1 MAKALCILGLAIS
14 ALVLIV
20 FGLDLAIGAPFDRV
34 SKLMDLGFVVCSIV
48 LGYLSWSTFRE
59 QV

>member
-14 ALVLIV
+14 SLILIV
-20 FGLDLAIGAPFDRV
+20 FGLDLVMNTPFNGV
-34 SKLMDLGFVVCSIV
+34 NKMMDLGFVICSGI
-48 LGYLSWSTFRE
+48 LAWLSWSTFRE